1 MPGGALPTPVRPGF
15 SRWSFAG
22 DVLDAIG
29 VTTSGQDGQANIV
42 TMLAWQKA
50 EGTSAKFNPYATTQ
64 REQGSTTLPGNSS
77 GVQEYTSWHDGVA
90 ATATTLQ
97 NGSYG
102 AILQALRSGAGAQA
116 VAQAVG
122 RSPWGTNGQL
132 MGQVAAGW
140 GNGRGAGVIQSIGYG
155 GSSVPGAGGGSI
167 GVGDIPI
174 VGGVVNGITS
184 TATSVASFLGAL
196 TERSTWLR
204 IAEIVAGL
212 ALGLG
217 GLFLLGRILI
227 AEQAGSLVGTV
238 AKGALS
244 RGS

>member
-1 MPGGALPTPVRPGF
+1 M
-15 SRWSFAG
+15 SRWSYA
-22 DVLDAIG
+22 LDLEHALNVPQSDPNTIAI
-29 VTTSGQDGQANIV
+29 
-42 TMLAWQKA
+42 LAWMKA
-50 EGTSAKFNPYATTQ
+50 EGTSAKFNPLATTQ
-64 REQGSTTLPGNSS
+64 TRPGSTTLPGNSA
-77 GVQEYTSWHDGVA
+77 GVQEFKTWADGVS
-90 ATATTLQ
+90 ATAQTVKAYP
-97 NGSYG
+97 SIVS
-102 AILQALRSGAGAQA
+102 ALQAQDPQQVA
-116 VAQAVG
+116 VAVG
-122 RSPWGTNGQL
+122 RSGAWGSDQHL
-132 MGQVAAGW
+132 IASIAAGW
-140 GNGRGAGVIQSIGYG
+140 GNGHGGGVIQAIGYG
-155 GSSVPGAGGGSI
+155 GSTIPGAGGGSI
-167 GVGDIPI
+167 GVGDIPV
-174 VGGVVNGITS
+174 VGGIVNGVAN

>member
-1 MPGGALPTPVRPGF
+1 MPGGALPTPVRPGQ
-15 SRWSFAG
+15 SRWSYAS
-22 DVLDAIG
+22 DVLGAVNAPG
-29 VTTSGQDGQANIV
+29 SQPNIIAL
-42 TMLAWQKA
+42 LAWMKA
-50 EGTSAKFNPYATTQ
+50 EGGSAKFNPMNTTQ
-64 REQGSTTLPGNSS
+64 TAPGATDYNSA
-77 GVQEYTSWHDGVA
+77 GVKNYTSWNQGVN
-90 ATATTLQ
+90 ATASTLQ

-102 AILQALRSGAGAQA
+102 DVLAALRGNRGPQA

-140 GNGRGAGVIQSIGYG
+140 GNGSGAGVIQALGYG
-155 GSSVPGAGGGSI
+155 GSSVAGVGSSI

-174 VGGVVNGITS
+174 VGGAIQGAVSAT
-184 TATSVASFLGAL
+184 TSVASFLGAL
-196 TERSTWLR
+196 TERNTWLR

>member
-1 MPGGALPTPVRPGF
+1 VAGALPTPARPG
-15 SRWSFAG
+15 SRWTFAA
-22 DVLDAIG
+22 DVLDKVN
-29 VTTSGQDGQANIV
+29 VTTQGQAGQVNIV

-77 GVQEYTSWHDGVA
+77 GVQEYTSFDQGVQ
-90 ATATTLQ
+90 ATAATLQ

-102 AILQALRSGAGAQA
+102 PILAALRSGAGAQA

-122 RSPWGTNGQL
+122 RSPWGTDGQL

-140 GNGRGAGVIQSIGYG
+140 GNGQGAGVIQSIGYG
-155 GSSVPGAGGGSI
+155 GSNVPGVGGSI
-167 GVGDIPI
+167 GVGDIPV
-174 VGGVVNGITS
+174 VGGIVHGVAS

-204 IAEIVAGL
+204 VAEIIAGL

-227 AEQAGSLVGTV
+227 AEQAGSIVGTV